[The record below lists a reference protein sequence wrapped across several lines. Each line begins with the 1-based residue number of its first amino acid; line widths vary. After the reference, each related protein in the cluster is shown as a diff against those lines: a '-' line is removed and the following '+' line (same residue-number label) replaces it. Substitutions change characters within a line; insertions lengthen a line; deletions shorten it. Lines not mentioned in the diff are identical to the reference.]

1 MTPSETTKK
10 EALIILVVTAVMAA
24 KIALMIYMLHTWR
37 TKGELD
43 E

>member
-1 MTPSETTKK
+1 MTSSKAAKK
-10 EALIILVVTAVMAA
+10 EALIIFVATAVMAA
-24 KIALMIYMLHTWR
+24 KIALMIFMLHKWR